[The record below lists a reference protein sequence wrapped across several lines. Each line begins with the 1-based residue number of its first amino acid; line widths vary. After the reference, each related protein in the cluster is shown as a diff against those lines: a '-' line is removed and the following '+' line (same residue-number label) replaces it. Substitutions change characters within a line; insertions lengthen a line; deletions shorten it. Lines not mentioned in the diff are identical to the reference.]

1 MPKRP
6 RTMGSAAEQAPDEAN
21 EDRRKRLRMAL
32 AVEQAVDQAVEK
44 ATGEMMNEDIRQR
57 FRSKLLEYYE
67 QESEQKTNK
76 KQSQHGASLESA
88 TVSNVLEQRVSLTNK
103 EILET
108 LKGLVAMCNA
118 QNDQDQCEPSTEP
131 DRVLGGVDDVDM
143 AEETTRG
150 SDGDMDQYE
159 DENENEDEDED
170 DDDDDDN
177 NNDGY
182 SDRDKNE
189 NEEAN
194 IAEDEYMSSPWSV
207 GDPST
212 PKDPFLEDSP
222 QVDLLDPFHN
232 ECNNRNRADRAA
244 DPFLR
249 DPIIQSLRSEA
260 DYENYHKRPRIN
272 FNHYGWRL

>member
-1 MPKRP
+1 MPKRS
-6 RTMGSAAEQAPDEAN
+6 RTMASAAEQAPDEVN

-32 AVEQAVDQAVEK
+32 AVEQAVEE
-44 ATGEMMNEDIRQR
+44 ATGLMNEVIRKR
-57 FRSKLLEYYE
+57 FRSKLLAYYE
-67 QESEQKTNK
+67 QELAKTRDK
-76 KQSQHGASLESA
+76 GQGQH
-88 TVSNVLEQRVSLTNK
+88 RVSPGSSTLTRK
-103 EILET
+103 EISET
-108 LKGLVAMCNA
+108 LKGLVVMLNT
-118 QNDQDQCEPSTEP
+118 QKKQDQSEISPEP
-131 DRVLGGVDDVDM
+131 DRVSGGGDDIDM

-159 DENENEDEDED
+159 DENE
-170 DDDDDDN
+170 DDDDN

-182 SDRDKNE
+182 SDTDKNE

-222 QVDLLDPFHN
+222 QVDLLGPFHN
-232 ECNNRNRADRAA
+232 ERNNRNRADRAV

-249 DPIIQSLRSEA
+249 DPLIQSLRSEA
-260 DYENYHKRPRIN
+260 EYENYHKRPRIN